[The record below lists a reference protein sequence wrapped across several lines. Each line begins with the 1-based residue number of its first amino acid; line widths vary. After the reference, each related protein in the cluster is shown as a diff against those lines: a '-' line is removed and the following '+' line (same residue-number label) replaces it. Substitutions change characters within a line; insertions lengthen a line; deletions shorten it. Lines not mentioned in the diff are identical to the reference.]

1 MSDEEEENF
10 CYFGKPLDPYDEDA
24 FPKKKPISIEDQI
37 ATDAQGRRRF
47 HGAFTGGFSAGFF
60 NTVGSLEGWTPS
72 DFKSSRQ
79 EKSKNVVQKPEDFMD
94 PEDLEKHGIAP
105 QTVRATKEYS
115 TSKKRRKQVFSDGPI
130 PGIPVLETL
139 LTSGNET
146 IGYLLLKKLSIKEKL
161 KKKDEISTD
170 ERVYGCEKPT
180 EFEISKKIENNQYKI
195 PEIYIESL
203 AKPKSDTFGLD
214 YKGLDRS
221 HVNLFTSSNLV
232 VTDNKNKKFSI
243 TGQAFGVGAF
253 EEEDDDI
260 YMKEDMSNYDFELG
274 KEKQK
279 KSARKVEGDLHFGVF
294 KQSRAPLIT
303 KKIYPPPTIPH
314 SFTGKHKVRKSRFEP
329 AQVKIE
335 EETID
340 RTAINPAIRAKYLG
354 EETVTP
360 TPSQPIIE
368 KKVTEPVRPALKTFD
383 ASCLM
388 ADRFV
393 SASTTEN
400 LEPVTKIETEHGTA
414 DMRNAAKMNMFG
426 PLTRITSDWAP
437 CAVLCKR
444 FNVKEPLMEFSEQK
458 RKRTKNLIFENQ
470 KHADDELNF
479 KPGCS
484 INVDDVPSTSKDS
497 EVNSEEPTID
507 TVKTEPSSPVEEKD
521 NSFDKIV
528 SDNVQQGKENGLTPK
543 DITEKIGIE
552 EKVDLFKAVFLSSSE
567 SEDEDEKDKPE
578 ETDKKIEEYK
588 ETILSDLV
596 PKIKPLKE
604 GILSNIK
611 FQSNNQ
617 EKDGVQIK
625 IETNQEKQILFIPKK
640 ERINAVNVD
649 TEPKVQ
655 LYGPQLPTQ
664 RVVDKKIDTITVI
677 DSDDEWVEKDTDDN
691 RKKHKKSKK
700 SKKKH
705 KHSKKEQR

>member
-10 CYFGKPLDPYDEDA
+10 CYYGKPLDPYDEDA

-47 HGAFTGGFSAGFF
+47 HGAFTGGFSAGFY

-79 EKSKNVVQKPEDFMD
+79 DKAKNVIQKPEDFMD
-94 PEDLEKHGIAP
+94 TEDFEKHGIAP
-105 QTVRATKEYS
+105 QTVRATKDYS

-130 PGIPVLETL
+130 PGTPVLETL

-146 IGYLLLKKLSIKEKL
+146 IGYLLLRKLSIKEKL
-161 KKKDEISTD
+161 QNKDEVSTN
-170 ERVYGCEKPT
+170 EKVYGCEIPA
-180 EFEISKKIENNQYKI
+180 EFNISKKIENKYKI
-195 PEIYIESL
+195 PDIYIESL
-203 AKPKSDTFGLD
+203 AKPKSNTFGLD

-221 HVNLFTSSNLV
+221 HVNLFTTSNLV

-243 TGQAFGVGAF
+243 AGQAFGVGAF

-274 KEKQK
+274 KEKLN
-279 KSARKVEGDLHFGVF
+279 KSAHKEEGNLHFGIF
-294 KQSRAPLIT
+294 KQSKVPLIS
-303 KKIYPPPTIPH
+303 KKLYPPPTIPQ
-314 SFTGKHKVRKSRFEP
+314 SFTGKHKVKKSRFEP
-329 AQVKIE
+329 VEIKIE
-335 EETID
+335 ENID
-340 RTAINPAIRAKYLG
+340 RTVINPAIRAGYLG

-360 TPSQPIIE
+360 TPSQPII
-368 KKVTEPVRPALKTFD
+368 KKKPTEQTIKPFD

-388 ADRFV
+388 TDRFV
-393 SASTTEN
+393 SASTTEKSEN
-400 LEPVTKIETEHGTA
+400 IRETEHGTA

-426 PLTRITSDWAP
+426 PLTRITTDWAP

-444 FNVKEPLMEFSEQK
+444 FNVKEPLMEFSEK
-458 RKRTKNLIFENQ
+458 KKKRTKNLIFENQ
-470 KHADDELNF
+470 KYVDDELNF

-484 INVDDVPSTSKDS
+484 VDVDEVASTSRDI
-497 EVNSEEPTID
+497 EVNEDI
-507 TVKTEPSSPVEEKD
+507 VKTERLSPVEEKD
-521 NSFDKIV
+521 NNLDKSINDV
-528 SDNVQQGKENGLTPK
+528 EESDVVPK

-567 SEDEDEKDKPE
+567 SEDEDEKP
-578 ETDKKIEEYK
+578 DKKFEEYK

-604 GILSNIK
+604 GILSNLK
-611 FQSNNQ
+611 FQSNDQ
-617 EKDGVQIK
+617 EKQDQIK
-625 IETNQEKQILFIPKK
+625 TNQEKQILFIPQK
-640 ERINAVNVD
+640 ERMNPVD
-649 TEPKVQ
+649 TEPRVQ
-655 LYGPQLPTQ
+655 LYGPQLPTEK
-664 RVVDKKIDTITVI
+664 VVNKNINTITVI
-677 DSDDEWVEKDTDDN
+677 ESDDEWVEKDTDEK
-691 RKKHKKSKK
+691 RTKHKKSKK

-705 KHSKKEQR
+705 KHSKKER